1 MKSVKVSYTVKPS
14 FVAQNKQNINAFI
27 EELKQLGRLDIR
39 YSIYLGE
46 DGKTFTHLS
55 LYQNVEAQNIFL
67 ELESFKFFQ
76 KERDESGLEMEPNIE
91 VLNLVAAY

>member
-14 FVAQNKQNINAFI
+14 FVAQNQQNINAFM

-55 LYQNVEAQNIFL
+55 LYQNVEAQNTFL

-91 VLNLVAAY
+91 VLNLLAAY